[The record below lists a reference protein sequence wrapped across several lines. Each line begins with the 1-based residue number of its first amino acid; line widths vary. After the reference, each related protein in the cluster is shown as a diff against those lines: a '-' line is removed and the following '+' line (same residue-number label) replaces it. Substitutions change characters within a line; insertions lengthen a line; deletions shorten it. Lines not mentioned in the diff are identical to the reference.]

1 MLFCISLATSPL
13 SCGFSGCNGQKKKKI
28 VPTVLAPRAPLLIG
42 SPANFAI
49 KFHLKLQLN
58 TDRAGGDREKERE
71 RELVSLPCGRCHKE
85 PELGPR
91 APCNLLPLQ
100 RSKHIRGTKPEQHP
114 PLPNCENQFA
124 LL

>member
-1 MLFCISLATSPL
+1 M
-13 SCGFSGCNGQKKKKI
+13 
-28 VPTVLAPRAPLLIG
+28 LAPCAPLLIG

-58 TDRAGGDREKERE
+58 TDSAGGKRGEETDREGER
-71 RELVSLPCGRCHKE
+71 VSLACGRCHKE